1 MKEYV
6 IPTLN
11 LLMKTIP
18 RIDPKPQNTT
28 AIEKQES
35 TSLISEPQ
43 KKQYTDFSEFNK
55 SILKLKLHKKLSLM
69 MQMFKLCSPI
79 LKIVLKNMKFL

>member
-11 LLMKTIP
+11 LLVKTKL
-18 RIDPKPQNTT
+18 RIDPKSQNTT

-43 KKQYTDFSEFNK
+43 KKQYAEFSEFNK
-55 SILKLKLHKKLSLM
+55 SILKLKLHKKLEN
-69 MQMFKLCSPI
+69 CH
-79 LKIVLKNMKFL
+79 

>member
-1 MKEYV
+1 MKEYG

-28 AIEKQES
+28 TIEKQES

-55 SILKLKLHKKLSLM
+55 SILKLKLHKKLEN
-69 MQMFKLCSPI
+69 CH
-79 LKIVLKNMKFL
+79 

>member
-1 MKEYV
+1 MKEYG

-35 TSLISEPQ
+35 TSSISEPQ
-43 KKQYTDFSEFNK
+43 KKQYTDFAEFNK
-55 SILKLKLHKKLSLM
+55 SILKLKLHKKLEN
-69 MQMFKLCSPI
+69 CH
-79 LKIVLKNMKFL
+79 

>member
-1 MKEYV
+1 MKEYG

-43 KKQYTDFSEFNK
+43 KKQYADFAEFNK
-55 SILKLKLHKKLSLM
+55 SILKLKLHKKLEN
-69 MQMFKLCSPI
+69 CH
-79 LKIVLKNMKFL
+79 